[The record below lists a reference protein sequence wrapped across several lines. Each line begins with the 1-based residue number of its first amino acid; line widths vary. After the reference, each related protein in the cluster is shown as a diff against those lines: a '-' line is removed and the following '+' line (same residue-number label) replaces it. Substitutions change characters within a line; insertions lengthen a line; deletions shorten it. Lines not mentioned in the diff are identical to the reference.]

1 MAWRKAWFDLPPS
14 ESIQPWPWLL
24 DQTKARLVHEKLYSA
39 YQAPAAGPT
48 HWEAMQHSDGDY
60 ATAATAISVVFHEN
74 GYEKTYKLS
83 DVRRSFE
90 VYDGVGSTA
99 VRDIYNAAG
108 LIAEEISG
116 MSKYTKDDNGEFLHS
131 TAYDKLFNY
140 FMDTNEMPYHVAK
153 ARTECPDEWILNKLG
168 EYNARA

>member
-1 MAWRKAWFDLPPS
+1 MSAYIEIRKGSL
-14 ESIQPWPWLL
+14 IRNK
-24 DQTKARLVHEKLYSA
+24 QTKQTGTVVCEPFTKLFRDSSD
-39 YQAPAAGPT
+39 
-48 HWEAMQHSDGDY
+48 WEAMQHSDGDY
-60 ATAATAISVVFHEN
+60 ATAATAVRVVFHEN

-116 MSKYTKDDNGEFLHS
+116 MSKYIKDDNGGFLHS